1 MGSSQA
7 TPHKLILKS
16 THRSF
21 RVEGKKK
28 RSGGRSEHH
37 GEISPRVSAQNLVR
51 EIGIDA
57 ARLPGGLGG
66 VLGFPQVLA
75 AAGQHRVQPQGL
87 AHLDE
92 QVL

>member
-1 MGSSQA
+1 MGTSHA
-7 TPHKLILKS
+7 TPHKLKLTS
-16 THRSF
+16 THRCF
-21 RVEGKKK
+21 RVQGKKK
-28 RSGGRSEHH
+28 RSRGRSEHH
-37 GEISPRVSAQNLVR
+37 GEISPRVSAQNLVG
-51 EIGIDA
+51 EICIDA

-66 VLGFPQVLA
+66 VLWLPQVLA